1 MSSRKQHVDR
11 QRKTRRMIHGSNQV
25 KIIDISAL
33 ISLKVSILECTST
46 GTELLYQLFLYHKSF
61 YISKDSNGHV
71 IHTSMKQYS
80 YSLVGIRYGDRLQIY
95 RGVLLYKLIH
105 RTLTLYNTH
114 CQQFLTLQTFGLIIY
129 ELSHI
134 LMSDFQCFIFD
145 FLYQS
150 LCYNLSTHHI

>member
-1 MSSRKQHVDR
+1 MVMSSRKQHVDR

-71 IHTSMKQYS
+71 IHTSMK
-80 YSLVGIRYGDRLQIY
+80 
-95 RGVLLYKLIH
+95 
-105 RTLTLYNTH
+105 
-114 CQQFLTLQTFGLIIY
+114 
-129 ELSHI
+129 
-134 LMSDFQCFIFD
+134 
-145 FLYQS
+145 
-150 LCYNLSTHHI
+150 